1 MSFSSCLRP
10 LCGCSQRAFAW
21 RGLGLVLAVVV
32 LGGGPPA
39 VADYIFID
47 LHPSGFTDSRALAVS
62 DGQQV
67 GYGSIAPVQVHA
79 LLWTGSADSVV
90 DLHPSGFTSSAA
102 LGISDGQQVGRAGTP
117 PHEHALLWTGSADS
131 VVDLHPSG
139 FTSSVAVGVSGGQQV
154 GLGLIISRSHALLWT
169 GSADSV
175 VDLHPS
181 GFSDSLALGVSA
193 GQQVGYGTDPD
204 GFEHAL
210 LWTGSA
216 DSVVDLHTFLPPEF
230 TESQATGID
239 ADGNI
244 VGTAY
249 EPDGTAHAFLL
260 IPE

>member
-67 GYGSIAPVQVHA
+67 GYTGTPPPHERA

-90 DLHPSGFTSSAA
+90 DLHPSGFDASTATGVSA
-102 LGISDGQQVGRAGTP
+102 DQQVGR
-117 PHEHALLWTGSADS
+117 
-131 VVDLHPSG
+131 G
-139 FTSSVAVGVSGGQQV
+139 FTGGQ
-154 GLGLIISRSHALLWT
+154 S
-169 GSADSV
+169 
-175 VDLHPS
+175 
-181 GFSDSLALGVSA
+181 
-193 GQQVGYGTDPD
+193 
-204 GFEHAL
+204 HAL

-216 DSVVDLHTFLPPEF
+216 DSVVDLHTFLPPQF
-230 TESQATGID
+230 TSSIARGID

-244 VGTAY
+244 VGYTSG
-249 EPDGTAHAFLL
+249 PGGQHAFLL
-260 IPE
+260 QRAP

>member
-67 GYGSIAPVQVHA
+67 GYTGTPPPHERALLWTGSPDSVVDLTPSGFTYSRAAGVSGGQQVGSGITGDQQHA

-139 FTSSVAVGVSGGQQV
+139 FTSSLAV
-154 GLGLIISRSHALLWT
+154 
-169 GSADSV
+169 
-175 VDLHPS
+175 
-181 GFSDSLALGVSA
+181 GVSA

-244 VGTAY
+244 VGRASGR
-249 EPDGTAHAFLL
+249 DGDHAFLL
-260 IPE
+260 IPD

>member
-67 GYGSIAPVQVHA
+67 GYTGTPPPHERA
-79 LLWTGSADSVV
+79 LLWTGS
-90 DLHPSGFTSSAA
+90 P
-102 LGISDGQQVGRAGTP
+102 
-117 PHEHALLWTGSADS
+117 DS